1 MPPMITRTLLAF
13 ATAAFV
19 PLTAL
24 LAQAEGESPYSSSTV
39 DSPAGD
45 SFATNG
51 VVIVCALIFFGLL
64 IFLFL
69 RGRKRA

>member
-1 MPPMITRTLLAF
+1 MPSMITRSLLAF
-13 ATAAFV
+13 AAAAFL

-39 DSPAGD
+39 DSPPGD
-45 SFATNG
+45 FFATNG
-51 VVIVCALIFFGLL
+51 VVIVCALIFFGLM
-64 IFLFL
+64 IFLLL